1 MYWLRPRPR
10 LHDRLV
16 RADGYGLVRLALVVA
31 LHFLPLAALL
41 QDWSLAIAGLIQTV
55 GLGVLWKRLSA
66 DDGVPTSQWADPWM
80 GVTRLRFALVSAGG
94 VRRQGRRTLV
104 ILRPTWG

>member
-1 MYWLRPRPR
+1 MSKKYRFETRQ
-10 LHDRLV
+10 LHV
-16 RADGYGLVRLALVVA
+16 G
-31 LHFLPLAALL
+31 
-41 QDWSLAIAGLIQTV
+41 QTV

-66 DDGVPTSQWADPWM
+66 DDGVPTSRWADPWM
-80 GVTRLRFALVSAGG
+80 GVTLLGFALVSAGG